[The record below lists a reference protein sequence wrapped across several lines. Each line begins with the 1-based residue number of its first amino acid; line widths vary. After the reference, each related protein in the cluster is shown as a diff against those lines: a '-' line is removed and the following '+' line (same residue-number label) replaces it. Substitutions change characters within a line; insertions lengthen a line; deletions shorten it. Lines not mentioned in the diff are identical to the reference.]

1 MKNKS
6 YPLYENAPRISSL
19 SEMLEIKAKDMPDET
34 GIRFRKGRKE
44 IVEKTYLDV
53 YREVRKAASWVDK
66 NYGRGNHIAVIGENS
81 YEWLVAYLAATCTGN
96 VAVPIDKELPAGEVE
111 WLINKADVTKVF
123 ISKSYS
129 DLVEGLSNVQAMTLD
144 ELIKASDS
152 ENEDYELYKPEK
164 DELASI
170 FFTSGT
176 SGKSK
181 GVMLSHGNIASEI
194 NGASALFDPEGRS
207 TLVVLPF
214 HHTFGLI
221 VATLMAYNYG
231 ENLFLNK
238 SLKRIKEDLADSK
251 PELMMLVPLFVET
264 FYKRLN
270 DGIEKSGQKKRVE
283 KGVKVSQAL
292 LKVGIDKRRS
302 MFKAIIEFFGG
313 NLKYI
318 ICGGAPLNPF
328 YVKEFRKYGV
338 EILNGYGTTE
348 CSPCVAINRNYFK
361 KDGSVGQVIDGM
373 EAKASEEGEV
383 MFKGPVTMQGY
394 YNDPEITAEVLRDG
408 WYMTG
413 DLGYV
418 DEDNFVFLTG
428 RKKNLIILSNGE
440 NISPEELEGDIQID
454 PGVNEVL
461 VYDKDSK
468 IIAEIFPEEDYMGN
482 TEYFNAL
489 MEKVNTGRPLYKQ
502 IAAVKLRDEEFI
514 KNTSKKI
521 VRYKNIPQ
529 E

>member
-1 MKNKS
+1 M
-6 YPLYENAPRISSL
+6 
-19 SEMLEIKAKDMPDET
+19 
-34 GIRFRKGRKE
+34 
-44 IVEKTYLDV
+44 
-53 YREVRKAASWVDK
+53 
-66 NYGRGNHIAVIGENS
+66 
-81 YEWLVAYLAATCTGN
+81 
-96 VAVPIDKELPAGEVE
+96 
-111 WLINKADVTKVF
+111 
-123 ISKSYS
+123 
-129 DLVEGLSNVQAMTLD
+129 
-144 ELIKASDS
+144 
-152 ENEDYELYKPEK
+152 
-164 DELASI
+164 
-170 FFTSGT
+170 
-176 SGKSK
+176 
-181 GVMLSHGNIASEI
+181 
-194 NGASALFDPEGRS
+194 
-207 TLVVLPF
+207 
-214 HHTFGLI
+214 
-221 VATLMAYNYG
+221 
-231 ENLFLNK
+231 
-238 SLKRIKEDLADSK
+238 
-251 PELMMLVPLFVET
+251 
-264 FYKRLN
+264 
-270 DGIEKSGQKKRVE
+270 
-283 KGVKVSQAL
+283 
-292 LKVGIDKRRS
+292 GIDRRRS

-361 KDGSVGQVIDGM
+361 KDGSVGQVIDGT
-373 EAKASEEGEV
+373 EAKTSEDGEV

-394 YNDPEITAEVLRDG
+394 YNDPEFTAEALIDG

-413 DLGYV
+413 DMGYV

-440 NISPEELEGDIQID
+440 NISPEELEGDLQID

-489 MEKVNTGRPLYKQ
+489 MEKVNKGRPLYKQ

-514 KNTSKKI
+514 KNTTKKI